1 MPSLQTTS
9 AAAVED
15 ALLRGEWTQAL
26 NDSRNILAARI
37 VQLRQDEDPSNLST
51 MTAEEERVLSV
62 YLQAVFELD
71 LDDEVETATT
81 IVKAFAPLPS
91 TVAIQWSIFLL
102 AMNRRPMA
110 TQELRELLASYTEDG
125 TMGFNAQQ
133 YAKAAEVLA
142 LQLLLPDEGIET
154 ARGFVTG
161 DHVLDDSTKL
171 QLLRKIQAAH
181 LAAQEATK
189 NVQTSAVNQTALA
202 QSSAVTNEREVNSS
216 SFQAVST
223 GFTGVQQQDAKQDDD
238 SSCYV
243 MIGGTAIALAVA
255 AAGALRYREKIHEA
269 VSNAI
274 PAISKGLA
282 DAKYALFEA

>member
-1 MPSLQTTS
+1 MPSSLTTS
-9 AAAVED
+9 AAAIED

-26 NDSRNILAARI
+26 NDSRTILAARI
-37 VQLRQDEDPSNLST
+37 VQLRQEAKSSNSSVIST
-51 MTAEEERVLSV
+51 EEGRVLSV

-71 LDDEVETATT
+71 LDDEVETALA
-81 IVKAFAPLPS
+81 IVETFAPLPS
-91 TVAIQWSIFLL
+91 DVATQWSNFLV

-110 TQELRELLASYTEDG
+110 TQALRELLASYTEDG
-125 TMGFNAQQ
+125 EVDFSAGQ
-133 YAKAAEVLA
+133 YTKATEVLV
-142 LQLLLPDEGIET
+142 LQLLLPDEGIEA
-154 ARGFVTG
+154 ARSFVTA
-161 DHVLDDSTKL
+161 DLVLDDTTKL
-171 QLLRKIQAAH
+171 QLLRRIQAAH
-181 LAAQEATK
+181 LAAQEARK
-189 NVQTSAVNQTALA
+189 DVQASVVNQSAPNR
-202 QSSAVTNEREVNSS
+202 SSTVPIEQQMNSS
-216 SFQAVST
+216 SFQTIST
-223 GFTGVQQQDAKQDDD
+223 GFTGPQQHDTKQDDD